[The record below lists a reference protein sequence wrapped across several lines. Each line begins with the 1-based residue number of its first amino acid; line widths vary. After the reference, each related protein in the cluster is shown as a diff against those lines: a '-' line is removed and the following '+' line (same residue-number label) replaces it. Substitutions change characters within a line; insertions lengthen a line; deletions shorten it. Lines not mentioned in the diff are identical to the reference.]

1 MGAGFA
7 IAMRDLEFRGAGNVL
22 GNEQSGHIAAVGYEL
37 YCQLLDAAVRRLKQL
52 PPQQSIDVTIDLP
65 GQAFFPRGY
74 VDDLRMKID
83 LYRRLARI
91 ASDQELSQMH
101 AELIDRFGPPPS
113 PVVRLL
119 ELAALRIDAAV
130 WQISSIY
137 IEDQYLVLIYAD
149 RGRMGQLSKLSGGRI
164 RVVDE
169 RSAYVPMDKD
179 DLKNA
184 DRILTLAKSVL
195 RPK

>member
-52 PPQQSIDVTIDLP
+52 PPRQTIDVTLDLP

-74 VDDLRMKID
+74 VDDLRTKID
-83 LYRRLARI
+83 LYRRLTRI
-91 ASDQELSQMH
+91 ASDQELSQMQT
-101 AELIDRFGPPPS
+101 ELVDRFGPPPP

-130 WQISSIY
+130 WQISSVY
-137 IEDQYLVLIYAD
+137 IEDQYLVFIYAD
-149 RGRMGQLSKLSGGRI
+149 RGRIRQLSKLGRGRI

-169 RSAYVPMDKD
+169 RSAYVPLDKEVM
-179 DLKNA
+179 KSA
-184 DRILTLAKSVL
+184 DRILSLAKSVL
-195 RPK
+195 RPE